1 MPCRIQLLKGT
12 AGGSSMFRHFKERAF
27 TLVELAVVIG
37 IVILLTAVVYA
48 VILSPG
54 DQSRQDAC
62 DFNLKAINAAIKMYY
77 NDKGCSPSSLT
88 ELAEYG
94 VGKRSL
100 ECPTGHSYGA
110 LYLNRDLYRNSGG
123 TVYSLAYFVGCPWH
137 GKSNRPDKNKAVVML
152 LDGSTVKA
160 DVCQAVL
167 SNVSGNVKV
176 LRRDDYRQDQDE
188 AWNWSNR
195 AQAASNNMKL
205 LPADKIQT
213 MAAASADLVFVDSS
227 RLNICQETKLTIL
240 QSFKADKARIP
251 SGCHSVVRIEDDTDD
266 PQVVYSRD
274 SSLPQTYFEIATPA
288 LIAGVRGTTL
298 RVYKYLIEVTQASTP
313 VVFFDKFSKRTESVS
328 AGQGAGLLDD
338 GKMVK
343 EDIGGSELTKI
354 KTVKRNRGWKHNKK
368 I

>member
-1 MPCRIQLLKGT
+1 
-12 AGGSSMFRHFKERAF
+12 MFRHFKERAF

-54 DQSRQDAC
+54 DQSRQNAC

-94 VGKRSL
+94 VDARSL
-100 ECPTGHSYGA
+100 ECPTGHCYDD
-110 LYLNRDLYRNSGG
+110 LYLNRDIYRNSGSA
-123 TVYSLAYFVGCPWH
+123 VYSLAYFVGCPWH
-137 GKSNRPDKNKAVVML
+137 GKPNRPDKNKAVVML

-160 DVCQAVL
+160 DVCQAVI
-167 SNVSGNVKV
+167 SNVSGNVRV

-195 AQAASNNMKL
+195 AQAAANNMKL
-205 LPADKIQT
+205 LPADRIQT
-213 MAAASADLVFVDSS
+213 ATAASADLAFADSS
-227 RLNICQETKLTIL
+227 RLNICQETRLTIL
-240 QSFKADKARIP
+240 QSFKAGKAGIP
-251 SGCHSVVRIEDDTDD
+251 SGYHSAVRIEDDTDD

-298 RVYKYLIEVTQASTP
+298 RVYKYLIEVTQAAKP
-313 VVFFDKFSKRTESVS
+313 VELFDKFSRRTESVE
-328 AGQGAGLLDD
+328 AGQGAGLTAD

-343 EDIGGSELTKI
+343 EDIGGSELEKV
-354 KTVKRNRGWKHNKK
+354 KKVKRGKGWKHNKK
-368 I
+368 N